1 MFVAWECA
9 TPDILHLQLV
19 STDLVHWSR
28 KPSVLS
34 PNGDWDGAL
43 TILNGQPVIMFD
55 CFNVPDCRPPP
66 LNSSASRSPILIQNQ
81 QQLRAEKE
89 DRLRKRVES
98 GDPPIVGVA
107 RPVDPSDPNLTKWR
121 KDDANPIVVGGA
133 HGAYAG
139 PSTIWQSP
147 NGAYNMLMGG
157 GSRGGTAR
165 YESTDPTLHNWTAAD
180 LQFYPVS

>member
-1 MFVAWECA
+1 M
-9 TPDILHLQLV
+9 

-28 KPSVLS
+28 KSSVLS

-43 TILNGQPVIMFD
+43 TILHGKPVIMFD
-55 CFNVPDCRPPP
+55 CFSVADCKPPPP
-66 LNSSASRSPILIQNQ
+66 LNASVAASKAPASLHEHHQRQ
-81 QQLRAEKE
+81 REVGDKE
-89 DRLRKRVES
+89 VWARIRT

-107 RPVDPSDPNLTKWR
+107 RPVDPSDPNLTKWE
-121 KDDANPIVVGGA
+121 KDPANPITVSGS

-147 NGAYNMLMGG
+147 NGNYNMLMGG

-165 YESTDPTLHNWTAAD
+165 YESSDPTLHNWTAAD
-180 LQFYPVS
+180 PHFYPVS

>member
-1 MFVAWECA
+1 M
-9 TPDILHLQLV
+9 

-43 TILNGQPVIMFD
+43 TILDGKPVIMFD
-55 CFNVPDCRPPP
+55 CFNVADCRPPP
-66 LNSSASRSPILIQNQ
+66 ALKSVAASRVPSLNEYQ
-81 QQLRAEKE
+81 QRRQEEGGGKAWARIG
-89 DRLRKRVES
+89 S

-107 RPVDPSDPNLTKWR
+107 RPVDPSDPNLTKWE
-121 KDDANPIVVGGA
+121 KDPANPITVSGP

-147 NGAYNMLMGG
+147 NGKYNMLMGG

-180 LQFYPVS
+180 PQFYPVSR